1 MLGFAINKIS
11 PVKTVILIL
20 LIAVG
25 SLVLPNILLHSA
37 LSSKPHQSTT
47 VQLRPQQNPIKSIL
61 LWNGSGRKE
70 VRAFGLGQQA
80 FINQNCT
87 YTQCDMTDNRSEHPI
102 EHYDAVVV
110 VFNDEFTSED
120 QLRMP
125 QFKNGRNPNQRVV
138 FFTQESPVAL
148 KAYYNMT
155 ELSNFFNWTMTY
167 RSNADVP
174 FIYGRITAKSI
185 DLKAEEIARFRG
197 KARRRGA
204 GPSRN
209 KTAAWMVSH
218 CNTHSQRETYVKELS
233 KHIDVDIYGGC
244 GNLSCALDVLHH
256 SDPQCYDML
265 ESNYKFYLSFENSL
279 CPDYVTEKFFKIMA
293 HDILPVVYG
302 AADYTKHAPPH
313 SFIDAGK
320 WKPRELA
327 AYLKL
332 LDANDALYDEY
343 FWWKDHYR
351 VEFSV
356 NDMSR
361 HGFCDL
367 CQKLHEPA
375 ISKSYKELASE
386 WGDGNQCKPFHPST
400 IS

>member
-1 MLGFAINKIS
+1 
-11 PVKTVILIL
+11 
-20 LIAVG
+20 
-25 SLVLPNILLHSA
+25 
-37 LSSKPHQSTT
+37 
-47 VQLRPQQNPIKSIL
+47 
-61 LWNGSGRKE
+61 
-70 VRAFGLGQQA
+70 
-80 FINQNCT
+80 
-87 YTQCDMTDNRSEHPI
+87 
-102 EHYDAVVV
+102 
-110 VFNDEFTSED
+110 
-120 QLRMP
+120 
-125 QFKNGRNPNQRVV
+125 
-138 FFTQESPVAL
+138 
-148 KAYYNMT
+148 
-155 ELSNFFNWTMTY
+155 
-167 RSNADVP
+167 
-174 FIYGRITAKSI
+174 
-185 DLKAEEIARFRG
+185 
-197 KARRRGA
+197 
-204 GPSRN
+204 
-209 KTAAWMVSH
+209 MVSH

-244 GNLSCALDVLHH
+244 GNLPCALDVLHH

-361 HGFCDL
+361 HGFCDF